1 MSAPALGGHQGAVI
15 RELETRD
22 LPALATLVRALL
34 PTMVVSERGL
44 DHMRK
49 STTWWVAE
57 SNGDIVAAGRAGR
70 FGRCWVGVDPR
81 RRGRGLGAALA
92 RLVETRL
99 REAGYDEGVVWT
111 DDETGAAFAESR
123 GFREVRRKP
132 VSVLH
137 LERAELPPLQL
148 GPGVELLSLIELE
161 DRLRELHAL
170 AMAAHADDPADP
182 LDAEQSFEDWLR
194 DDLGVPDLDFY
205 GSVVAVV
212 DGHLAAL
219 AFVAS
224 DGATRAENEFT
235 GTHPDFRGRGLA
247 TLVKLSTLYWAR
259 SRGIREIWTGNDSEN
274 APMLA
279 INHKLGYE
287 PAGARRKHVKTLSS

>member
-1 MSAPALGGHQGAVI
+1 MI
-15 RELETRD
+15 RELETTD
-22 LPALATLVRALL
+22 LPALTSLVRRLL
-34 PTMVVSERGL
+34 PTMVVSQRGI

-49 STTWWVAE
+49 STNWWVAAE
-57 SNGDIVAAGRAGR
+57 NGGIVAAARAGR
-70 FGRCWVGVDPR
+70 FGRCWVGVDPAA
-81 RRGRGLGAALA
+81 RGKGLGAELTG
-92 RLVETRL
+92 LVEAAL
-99 REAGYDEGVVWT
+99 RAAGHVEAIAWT
-111 DDETGAAFAESR
+111 DDVDGARFAESR
-123 GFREVRRKP
+123 GFHEVRRKP
-132 VSVLH
+132 VSVLR
-137 LERAELPPLQL
+137 LDSAVLPPLRPP
-148 GPGVELLSLIELE
+148 PGVDLVPLVDLA

-194 DDLGVPDLDFY
+194 DDLGLPDLEFH

-224 DGATRAENEFT
+224 DGVMRAENEFT
-235 GTHPDFRGRGLA
+235 GTHPEYRGRGLA
-247 TLVKLSTLYWAR
+247 TLAKLSTLHWAR
-259 SRGIREIWTGNDSEN
+259 ARGIREIWTGNDSEN

-287 PAGARRKHVKTLSS
+287 PAGARRKHVKRLD

>member
-1 MSAPALGGHQGAVI
+1 MI
-15 RELETRD
+15 RDLRTDD
-22 LPALATLVRALL
+22 LPALTELVRTLL

-49 STTWWVAE
+49 STRWWVAE
-57 SNGDIVAAGRAGR
+57 EDGEIVAAGRAGR
-70 FGRCWVGVDPR
+70 FGRCWVGVAEDA
-81 RRGRGLGAALA
+81 RGRGLGSELA
-92 RLVETRL
+92 ERAEATL
-99 REAGYDEGVVWT
+99 RDAGHHEATGWT
-111 DDETGAAFAESR
+111 DDEGGATFAAR
-123 GFREVRRKP
+123 LGFREVRRKP
-132 VSVLH
+132 ISVLR
-137 LERAELPPLQL
+137 LEDAELPPLDVPDGVQL
-148 GPGVELLSLIELE
+148 VPLVDLA

-170 AMAAHADDPADP
+170 AMSAHADDPADP

-194 DDLGVPDLDFY
+194 DDLGVPDLDFH

-212 DGHLAAL
+212 DGRLVAL

-224 DGATRAENEFT
+224 DGDARAENEFT
-235 GTHPDFRGRGLA
+235 GTHPGYRGRGLA
-247 TLVKLSTLYWAR
+247 TLVKLSTLHWAR

-287 PAGARRKHVKTLSS
+287 PAGARRKHVKRLAEA